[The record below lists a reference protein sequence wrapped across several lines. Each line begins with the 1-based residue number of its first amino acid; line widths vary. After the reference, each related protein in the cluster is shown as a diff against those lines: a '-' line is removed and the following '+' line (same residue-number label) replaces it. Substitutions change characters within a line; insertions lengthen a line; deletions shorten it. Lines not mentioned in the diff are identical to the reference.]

1 MDKNTIINQVVNE
14 AYKNLTSL
22 VEIRATA
29 FGGLFGMI
37 IPERKI
43 KELAEYTD
51 EIINNLYIRFCEYLA
66 EKIDTNDME
75 FILYKSFCYN
85 NPSKDLIEDCFKI
98 VNDNIKKKQSSNE
111 TTTLLKSLNS
121 LRSKYNEEDIT
132 KALDT
137 IFDILLD
144 YYSIIKK

>member
-1 MDKNTIINQVVNE
+1 
-14 AYKNLTSL
+14 
-22 VEIRATA
+22 
-29 FGGLFGMI
+29 MI

-98 VNDNIKKKQSSNE
+98 VNDDIKKKQSSNE
-111 TTTLLKSLNS
+111 TTTLLKSLN
-121 LRSKYNEEDIT
+121 
-132 KALDT
+132 
-137 IFDILLD
+137 
-144 YYSIIKK
+144 